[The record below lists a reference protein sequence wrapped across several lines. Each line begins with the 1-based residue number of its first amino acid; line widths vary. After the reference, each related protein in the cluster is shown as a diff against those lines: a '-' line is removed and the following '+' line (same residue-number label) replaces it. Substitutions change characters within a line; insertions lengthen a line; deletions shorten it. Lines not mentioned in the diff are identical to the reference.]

1 MCKLRR
7 LLIDHGGDAREL
19 VGLGQRAVPDEGLD
33 RAELVHL
40 VVDEH
45 GLEAVVLV
53 DRVVV
58 PVLRRDAL
66 QLDLREGA
74 VGRRAHLPDDLD
86 HGLVVAL
93 ELVEARVLA
102 GRVPAFVLVDHGF
115 AQGKTP
121 VAVVVHDVDVSG
133 HAWLGL
139 AGRPRCTCSTRQ
151 IGAGIKNPN
160 HALNRME
167 DGDFHG
173 FMKEYMENTCPCN
186 GWDNFDYEIR
196 KYRNLSKALKL
207 CGYYS
212 EKLDLKTQEVSQGV
226 KDLKVLA
233 NEAKKKFAEKS
244 TKERVE
250 FSFKQWLYGPNPE
263 EGVRKRQGGAC
274 DGT

>member
-1 MCKLRR
+1 M
-7 LLIDHGGDAREL
+7 D
-19 VGLGQRAVPDEGLD
+19 
-33 RAELVHL
+33 
-40 VVDEH
+40 
-45 GLEAVVLV
+45 
-53 DRVVV
+53 
-58 PVLRRDAL
+58 
-66 QLDLREGA
+66 
-74 VGRRAHLPDDLD
+74 
-86 HGLVVAL
+86 
-93 ELVEARVLA
+93 
-102 GRVPAFVLVDHGF
+102 
-115 AQGKTP
+115 
-121 VAVVVHDVDVSG
+121 
-133 HAWLGL
+133 
-139 AGRPRCTCSTRQ
+139 
-151 IGAGIKNPN
+151 
-160 HALNRME
+160 

-212 EKLDLKTQEVSQGV
+212 ENLDLKTQEVAQGV
-226 KDLKVLA
+226 KDLKILA